1 MAQLVVTRAAF
12 ARRIAETGLN
22 DAQVF
27 EAVRFK
33 DVQDL
38 IKALFPDMGTKLDS
52 EAQILACSARLR
64 CELRWPAAWRT
75 MPSPAD

>member
-1 MAQLVVTRAAF
+1 MAQFLVTRAVF
-12 ARRIAETGLN
+12 ARRISETGLD

-27 EAVRFK
+27 EAVRFR

-52 EAQILACSARLR
+52 EAEILAESLFGTVAVRAALV
-64 CELRWPAAWRT
+64 PAW
-75 MPSPAD
+75 